1 MSKNKVKIEKIEE
14 LPYESDDELE
24 INADKIKVQLD
35 NHKLKTPAVIAKPI
49 KPKKKY
55 ELSDEQRQIKAENM
69 KLIHAKKMDNVRIRN
84 EEKQKLAEQE
94 EAEVYNKVQKRII
107 QEKKQREKLI
117 YNKLIQDQEKQKKN
131 KNNKKNAYIAPDSS
145 DSEEYEP
152 EPKPKPKPK
161 RRPQK
166 AKEEEYYSEPEPIQC
181 PPPQQPYYYRPSL
194 TIH

>member
-84 EEKQKLAEQE
+84 EEKR
-94 EAEVYNKVQKRII
+94 N
-107 QEKKQREKLI
+107 
-117 YNKLIQDQEKQKKN
+117 
-131 KNNKKNAYIAPDSS
+131 
-145 DSEEYEP
+145 
-152 EPKPKPKPK
+152 
-161 RRPQK
+161 
-166 AKEEEYYSEPEPIQC
+166 
-181 PPPQQPYYYRPSL
+181 
-194 TIH
+194 